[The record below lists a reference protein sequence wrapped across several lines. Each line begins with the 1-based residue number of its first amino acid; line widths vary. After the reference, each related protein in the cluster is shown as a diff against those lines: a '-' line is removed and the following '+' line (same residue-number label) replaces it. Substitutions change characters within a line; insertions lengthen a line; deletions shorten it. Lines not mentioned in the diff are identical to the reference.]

1 MARDSFP
8 VEGVRSGDPIFSNE
22 TEVLVNMRSHRN
34 LEPVAAASAGVEPLE
49 GRLLLS
55 AVLKGSSLALNGT
68 PSNDVI
74 TVALNATDATKLDVS
89 DNGTVTSF
97 PLASVKKIK
106 ANGKAGNDVI
116 TVASAVNIPA
126 MLKGGAGD
134 DNLTGGGA
142 SDKLIGGKGDDLLD
156 GGGGDDKVAGG
167 AGSDLYESSD
177 GPSERSGFNEQD
189 DGVRITLDQAPAP
202 VQASV
207 NSVLAG
213 NTATGLS
220 QSVDDNGATIYEVEW
235 TAGGTSH
242 AAEIAADGTV
252 HKQSVTIDPATL
264 PAAVSGAAT
273 TKYPKG
279 QITAAEQETLAD
291 SSVQYDVEVTNGHAV
306 RALVI
311 SPTGTITADEL
322 DGHV

>member
-1 MARDSFP
+1 M
-8 VEGVRSGDPIFSNE
+8 
-22 TEVLVNMRSHRN
+22 TMRSNRN
-34 LEPVAAASAGVEPLE
+34 TTAAATPFATGIEPLE
-49 GRLLLS
+49 GRVLLS
-55 AVLKGSSLALNGT
+55 AVLKGLSLALNGT
-68 PSNDVI
+68 PGNDTFV
-74 TVALNATDATKLDVS
+74 VSVNAADATKLDVS

-116 TVASAVNIPA
+116 TLAGNVAVPA
-126 MLKGGAGD
+126 MIKGGAGD
-134 DNLTGGGA
+134 DNLAGGGA
-142 SDKLIGGKGDDLLD
+142 NDKLLGGKGDDVLD
-156 GGGGDDKVAGG
+156 GGGGTDKVAGG
-167 AGSDLYESSD
+167 AGSDLYQSSD
-177 GPSERSGFNEQD
+177 GPTERSGFNEQD
-189 DGVRITLDQAPAP
+189 DGVRITLAEAPAP

-207 NSVLAG
+207 TSVLGG

-220 QSVDDNGATIYEVEW
+220 QSVDDNGATIFEVEW
-235 TAGGTSH
+235 TAGGASH
-242 AAEIAADGTV
+242 AAEIAPDGTV
-252 HKQSVTIDPATL
+252 QKQSVVIDPATL

-273 TKYPKG
+273 AKYPKG

-291 SSVQYDVEVTNGHAV
+291 NSVQYDVEVTNGHAV